1 MSMEMNKA
9 LDLLREIRPSIPKEV
24 LELWCKDRDAFLAS
38 HPAVE
43 QAGGDERAKFE
54 YWASDEGIYPKAVER
69 SGNCYKLAQT
79 QSYWMAW
86 QARAALA
93 QPSPKCST
101 CGGTGMVDDG
111 EIDCYSDGTPFE
123 NGPVKCVKDCPACK
137 AQPSPAQ
144 AEQPTADDYEE
155 VLADHRR
162 LVREMDVLLNGEAYA
177 AKQAMLCDLVS
188 QVEAE
193 VRKSGQPLLV
203 SAERYRWLRNVDNWG
218 ADDSEGQGTSKWAN
232 LGELSGTDFD
242 AYLDQLRGYNPV
254 MDIDPEH
261 SKAIAKR
268 GRDAIVAQA
277 EGAPVIGCLCGMPM
291 TEGRHS
297 PGGCTSLE
305 EFAPHLSAQAQ
316 AKQAEQPEVVARVDG
331 TDEDWFIQ
339 PEDETELHNEG
350 LLFAGCELGR
360 MIDFDRIVGALRA
373 ERDGAIKLLG
383 QSVWQKIQLL
393 TQERDAANARLHEV
407 ATACATA
414 EQERDAALARVA
426 ELEQKSA
433 GSWTVDT
440 SCGRPILMYEGCS
453 VIEDQTAYEVIRMIK
468 WIGELE
474 RQEPVATVA
483 KVPGEDWNSLD
494 FHRDLQHMQPG
505 TKLYAAPVAQAQQ
518 LKDLDKQCRDD
529 VARALGLRPN
539 QERGFAWSYLLASIK
554 SCVKASGDSAQA
566 QHSVPD
572 GWVQSLP
579 LKDHQPCKSN
589 EDRANGYVI
598 PIYSRPVPVEEAL
611 RKLRAVLCDPVGN
624 VVIDGSDGDREEV
637 QRALGILAAAP
648 GNSAQHSG
656 PEGWKLVPIEPLL
669 NMMSDKDHDTRI
681 TAERQLLSILADVP
695 GNSVP
700 QAWIDVQAERRRQ
713 ITAEGWTP
721 EHDDLYCA
729 AELPRAA
736 AAYILNGANDEAPAI
751 WPFVTKWWKPRDAR
765 SNYVR
770 AGALILAEIE
780 RLDRARQGGRS

>member
-1 MSMEMNKA
+1 MNKA

-203 SAERYRWLRNVDNWG
+203 SAERYRWLRNDDNWG

-360 MIDFDRIVGALRA
+360 MIDFDRIVGELRA
-373 ERDGAIKLLG
+373 DRDSWAEQRLADWDEMRK
-383 QSVWQKIQLL
+383 
-393 TQERDAANARLHEV
+393 ERDAALVEVERLSESKGDPV
-407 ATACATA
+407 GSFEKCMKVMY
-414 EQERDAALARVA
+414 ERDENAKRLEVALARVA
-426 ELEQKSA
+426 ELEGKLTD
-433 GSWTVDT
+433 WVH
-440 SCGRPILMYEGCS
+440 EGFRLN
-453 VIEDQTAYEVIRMIK
+453 EA
-468 WIGELE
+468 L
-474 RQEPVATVA
+474 AVA
-483 KVPGEDWNSLD
+483 K
-494 FHRDLQHMQPG
+494 
-505 TKLYAAPVAQAQQ
+505 
-518 LKDLDKQCRDD
+518 
-529 VARALGLRPN
+529 
-539 QERGFAWSYLLASIK
+539 
-554 SCVKASGDSAQA
+554 A

-572 GWVQSLP
+572 DDMILQIFADNAKHSEQG
-579 LKDHQPCKSN
+579 DEH
-589 EDRANGYVI
+589 GYCIVREQHAQAI
-598 PIYSRPVPVEEAL
+598 A
-611 RKLRAVLCDPVGN
+611 RKL
-624 VVIDGSDGDREEV
+624 
-637 QRALGILAAAP
+637 LAAAP
-648 GNSAQHSG
+648 GNSAQHSV

-681 TAERQLLSILADVP
+681 TAERQLLSILAAAP
-695 GNSVP
+695 GKAQHSVP
-700 QAWIDVQAERRRQ
+700 EASEQEKEQ
-713 ITAEGWTP
+713 GWTLDYSFV
-721 EHDDLYCA
+721 ERVTDLA
-729 AELPRAA
+729 ASRTEYTTSMEATEQVLLAARELLAA
-736 AAYILNGANDEAPAI
+736 APGKEGA
-751 WPFVTKWWKPRDAR
+751 
-765 SNYVR
+765 
-770 AGALILAEIE
+770 
-780 RLDRARQGGRS
+780 